1 MQIRDYASKKFPK
14 AEILFKEQIIGIFRR
29 AFKDAPY
36 RKVFSKLYFD
46 LQDLK
51 KYHNLHMKTRWE
63 AEGGFKITLEEWE
76 RICTQQSLTTSSPSW
91 REFSWKNV
99 TLFFCTPAQKS
110 KYSNQTTCWR
120 SCGHALANFFGIVHL
135 WLHFGEVSRTYWRQS
150 LRGNLF
156 QFQNNV
162 SGRSGRA
169 LFSEV

>member
-1 MQIRDYASKKFPK
+1 MQIRDYTIVSDLQKG
-14 AEILFKEQIIGIFRR
+14 EILLEEIIGIFRR

-76 RICTQQSLTTSSPSW
+76 RICKQQSLTTSSPSW

-99 TLFFCTPAQKS
+99 TPFFCTHKRVNILIRPHAGGPVDTHWPIFLELS
-110 KYSNQTTCWR
+110 I
-120 SCGHALANFFGIVHL
+120 CGSILEKCPG
-135 WLHFGEVSRTYWRQS
+135 RTGDS
-150 LRGNLF
+150 L
-156 QFQNNV
+156 
-162 SGRSGRA
+162 
-169 LFSEV
+169 

>member
-110 KYSNQTTCWR
+110 KYSNQTTCWNVDNCPNDGQFLEL
-120 SCGHALANFFGIVHL
+120 SICGSILEKFPG
-135 WLHFGEVSRTYWRQS
+135 RTGDS
-150 LRGNLF
+150 L
-156 QFQNNV
+156 
-162 SGRSGRA
+162 
-169 LFSEV
+169 